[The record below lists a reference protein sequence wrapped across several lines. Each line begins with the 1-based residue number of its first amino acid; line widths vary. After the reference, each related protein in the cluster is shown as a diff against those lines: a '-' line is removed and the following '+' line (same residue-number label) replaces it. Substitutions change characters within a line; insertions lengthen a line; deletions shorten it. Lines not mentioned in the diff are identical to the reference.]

1 MKQKSLRKIS
11 SKRTRKSKV
20 QSYEKSTMV
29 HHRYICHKFQQSP
42 VQDKARAVI
51 RKYKHQMKQL
61 EFKRLQKLVPSMDEM
76 EDPTEVIRTFCLLKK
91 KWWIVAKMEVTSSL
105 SKGLGMMY
113 LLT

>member
-20 QSYEKSTMV
+20 QTYEKSTMV

-76 EDPTEVIRTFCLLKK
+76 EDPTEVSTY
-91 KWWIVAKMEVTSSL
+91 IV
-105 SKGLGMMY
+105 Y
-113 LLT
+113 